1 MTEYANILLAVRAEQ
16 TRRLPVAIIAC
27 STPSSKLM
35 ALILSLRFYSQRPY
49 CNPKP
54 QAVAFSRLMNL
65 PWNSIVRYQDSSEG
79 LAEAKEKGH
88 KDSGGGGDRGFV
100 IFLLTFFFF
109 KEIADAKYWI
119 AMLLVVTP
127 FRSVARLP
135 PSYLRLGGAGLIVAG
150 CLALQIVQEVWCG
163 VRIGARSPSSSSS
176 VAPCSEDLGRSAT
189 SGALAG
195 LGKQASEL
203 SVIISSQR
211 RRSSFKQ
218 NYTILYYK
226 QYYITIN
233 VQYKTRLYYTALYS
247 TVITG

>member
-88 KDSGGGGDRGFV
+88 KDSGGGGGSGICHLPVD
-100 IFLLTFFFF
+100 IFLLQG
-109 KEIADAKYWI
+109 DRRCQV
-119 AMLLVVTP
+119 LD
-127 FRSVARLP
+127 S
-135 PSYLRLGGAGLIVAG
+135 
-150 CLALQIVQEVWCG
+150 
-163 VRIGARSPSSSSS
+163 
-176 VAPCSEDLGRSAT
+176 DAT
-189 SGALAG
+189 SCNSISVRCQIAAILFEVGRCGSHSCWLSGPPDCSGG
-195 LGKQASEL
+195 L
-203 SVIISSQR
+203 VWSSDW
-211 RRSSFKQ
+211 
-218 NYTILYYK
+218 
-226 QYYITIN
+226 
-233 VQYKTRLYYTALYS
+233 
-247 TVITG
+247 G